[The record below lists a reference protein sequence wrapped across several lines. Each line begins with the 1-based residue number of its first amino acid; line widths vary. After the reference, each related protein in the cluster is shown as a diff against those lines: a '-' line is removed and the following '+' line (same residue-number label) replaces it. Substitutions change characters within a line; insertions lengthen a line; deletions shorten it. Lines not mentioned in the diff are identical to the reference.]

1 MRVIVRRRSIM
12 SDGGDRCGQLRGGKG
27 ELGMG

>member
-1 MRVIVRRRSIM
+1 MRVIVRRSIM
-12 SDGGDRCGQLRGGKG
+12 SEGGDRCGQLRGGKG